1 MIVGR
6 MEVYIGIIKG
16 SLRIQEVFSGPCLTS
31 LMKTFAIAY
40 RKIASIIFAESFIL
54 HVCHGC

>member
-16 SLRIQEVFSGPCLTS
+16 SLRIQEVCIQDPAQHL
-31 LMKTFAIAY
+31 
-40 RKIASIIFAESFIL
+40 
-54 HVCHGC
+54 